1 MIVERT
7 GINPIPV
14 KKGPPYKKGP
24 PIRYKN
30 LIGGGLS
37 YVMSENFGDLELKM
51 MIFIRKNVSERC
63 KMAKFSACGGLEA
76 LK

>member
-1 MIVERT
+1 MS
-7 GINPIPV
+7 INPISV
-14 KKGPPYKKGP
+14 KKGP

-30 LIGGGLS
+30 LIGGLS
-37 YVMSENFGDLELKM
+37 YVMRSAGSENFEDLELKM

-63 KMAKFSACGGLEA
+63 KMAQFSACGGLEA